1 LANARTGD
9 GMTITALA
17 LHSGASEFFILNQ
30 SGEGPEPE
38 FKSWDKL
45 P

>member
-1 LANARTGD
+1 VVISVLFYPFF
-9 GMTITALA
+9 LLFA

-30 SGEGPEPE
+30 PDERPEPE